1 VLMPDAIEMSD
12 KEQEI
17 IKQLMEFPSNIQE
30 AAANYS
36 PALVANY
43 AYDLVKDFNN
53 YYQSTSIL
61 TAKTTDLI
69 NFRLALSLKVGEVIK
84 TAMHLLGTGVPDRM

>member
-1 VLMPDAIEMSD
+1 MVIPDAIEMSD

-43 AYDLVKDFNN
+43 TYDLVKDFNN

-69 NFRLALSLKVGEVIK
+69 NFRLALSFKVGEVIK
-84 TAMHLLGTGVPDRM
+84 TAMHLLGTGVPYRM